1 MTLFQLKLLKNTQSQ
16 QYQPSY
22 SQSLISCLAAITE
35 LLWETLRPNSK
46 KTSWPALCGCR
57 PMPPSLES
65 QFIIFNLWKR
75 PIYMAKLQFLH
86 VGGVRPVVENA
97 QCLQASSHP
106 WRLANCRLAHPD
118 IFYSLTWS
126 KWFKLE
132 LSYGIRTC
140 DLWQLTPWLDE
151 TWDLDKL
158 TTNLTQFL
166 LPTKYSF

>member
-65 QFIIFNLWKR
+65 QFIIFNLWKS

-86 VGGVRPVVENA
+86 VGEVRPVVENV

-118 IFYSLTWS
+118 IFESHLVKVIQTWAWLWHKDLWLLTINSLTGRDLRPWQTHY
-126 KWFKLE
+126 KLKLNFK
-132 LSYGIRTC
+132 YI
-140 DLWQLTPWLDE
+140 
-151 TWDLDKL
+151 
-158 TTNLTQFL
+158 
-166 LPTKYSF
+166 TKRHI